1 MPRRRRLLPD
11 FTKPRKP
18 SLKELD
24 AKLAKLRKSTGSLEI
39 REPKPRKVSPELR
52 TLALS
57 ESSAWRYQ
65 RQARQWLAYV
75 VAIDPSITAPR
86 LIPALLDHEATRG
99 LPSFMAIPRFP
110 VAPPPPPLPGHA
122 HPFQVTLTPGFL
134 APTKPLIGN
143 RSHIPDVPG
152 HFLALL
158 VSLAPECLQVS
169 QNGQEWPSLV
179 PLAWHNFSRSGR
191 CALVAHCELGST
203 PVAKAPCAGRLIQV
217 AYALSQAK
225 CGLKLFIP
233 RSSKPPKN
241 PYDRHHPITSLTV
254 ENV

>member
-11 FTKPRKP
+11 FIKPRKP
-18 SLKELD
+18 TLKELD
-24 AKLAKLRKSTGSLEI
+24 AKLDALRKSLGSLEI
-39 REPKPRKVSPELR
+39 REPKPRTDAPRLR

-57 ESSAWRYQ
+57 ESGAWRYR
-65 RQARQWLAYV
+65 RQASQWLSAV
-75 VAIDPSITAPR
+75 RVIDPSITTPR

-99 LPSFMAIPRFP
+99 LSSFIPIPSFP

-134 APTKPLIGN
+134 APTKPLISN
-143 RSHIPDVPG
+143 RSHIPDVPS
-152 HFLALL
+152 HFMAHL
-158 VSLAPECLQVS
+158 VALAPECLQVS
-169 QNGQEWPSLV
+169 QTSQEWPS
-179 PLAWHNFSRSGR
+179 PAWHNFSRSGR
-191 CALVAHCELGST
+191 CALVAHCELGSI
-203 PVAKAPCAGRLIQV
+203 PIAKAPCAGRLIQV

>member
-1 MPRRRRLLPD
+1 MPRRRQLPPD
-11 FTKPRKP
+11 ALKPRKP
-18 SLKELD
+18 TLKELD
-24 AKLAKLRKSTGSLEI
+24 AKLAELRKSLGSLEI

-57 ESSAWRYQ
+57 PSGVQRYQ
-65 RQARQWLAYV
+65 RQASQWLAAMY
-75 VAIDPSITAPR
+75 AMDPGHTEPR

-99 LPSFMAIPRFP
+99 LPSFIHVPSFP

-143 RSHIPDVPG
+143 RSHIPDVPS
-152 HFLALL
+152 HFLAHL
-158 VSLAPECLQVS
+158 VALAPECLQVS
-169 QNGQEWPSLV
+169 QTGQEWPSLV
-179 PLAWHNFSRSGR
+179 PLAWYNFSRSGR
-191 CALVAHCELGST
+191 CALVAHCELGSI
-203 PVAKAPCAGRLIQV
+203 PIAKAPCAGRLIQV
-217 AYALSQAK
+217 AYALSRAK